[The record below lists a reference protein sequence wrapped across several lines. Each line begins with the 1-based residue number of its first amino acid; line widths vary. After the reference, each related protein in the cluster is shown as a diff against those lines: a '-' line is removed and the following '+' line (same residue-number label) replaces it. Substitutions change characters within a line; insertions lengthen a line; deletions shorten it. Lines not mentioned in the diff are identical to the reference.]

1 MESILIKDT
10 TKQQRIELIRQWNTY
25 DDGLDNCDIDLFD
38 MYRDYIDGKREIAE
52 INQAFT
58 PEYVMEEDPEASKGK
73 RKDRVLIVV
82 DMQKDFVDG
91 VLGTPE
97 AVAIVEYVANVIK
110 EYDGDVIFTR
120 DTHFANYMETQEGKK
135 LPVPHCIKETEGW
148 QLCAE
153 IESLRKPEDKVFD
166 KPTFGSVE
174 LAEYLKEK
182 SGLKE
187 VVLVG
192 LCTDICVIS
201 NAMLIK
207 AYLPEVEVSVI
218 EKCCAGVTPDSHK
231 NALEAMKMCQINV
244 VW

>member
-58 PEYVMEEDPEASKGK
+58 PEYVMEEEPEAVKRK
-73 RKDRVLIVV
+73 RKDKVLIVV

-97 AVAIVEYVANVIK
+97 AVAIVENVVNAIK
-110 EYDGDVIFTR
+110 KHDGDVIFTR

-148 QLCAE
+148 KLCAE

-207 AYLPEVEVSVI
+207 AYFPEVEVSVI
-218 EKCCAGVTPDSHK
+218 ENCCAGVTPESQK

-244 VW
+244 M

>member
-58 PEYVMEEDPEASKGK
+58 PEYVMEEDPQAVQGK
-73 RKDRVLIVV
+73 RKDKVLVVV

-97 AVAIVEYVANVIK
+97 AVAIVENVVTAIK
-110 EYDGDVIFTR
+110 EHDGDVIYTR

-174 LAEYLKEK
+174 LAEYLREK
-182 SGLKE
+182 TGLKE

-218 EKCCAGVTPDSHK
+218 ERCCAGVTSDSHK

-244 VW
+244 V

>member
-38 MYRDYIDGKREIAE
+38 MYRDYIDGKKEIAE
-52 INQAFT
+52 INQEFT
-58 PEYVMEEDPEASKGK
+58 PEYVMEEEPEKIKEK
-73 RKDRVLIVV
+73 RKDKVLVVV

-91 VLGTPE
+91 VLGTKE
-97 AVAIVEYVANVIK
+97 AVAIVDNVATAIK
-110 EYDGDVIFTR
+110 KHDGDVIFTR

-148 QLCAE
+148 QLCAN

-182 SGLKE
+182 KELKS

-207 AYLPEVEVSVI
+207 AYMPEVEVSVM
-218 EKCCAGVTPDSHK
+218 EKCCAGVTPASHS

-244 VW
+244 I

>member
-58 PEYVMEEDPEASKGK
+58 PEYVMEEDPQAVQGK
-73 RKDRVLIVV
+73 RKDKVLVVV

-97 AVAIVEYVANVIK
+97 AVAIVENVVTAIK
-110 EYDGDVIFTR
+110 EHDGDVIYTR

-153 IESLRKPEDKVFD
+153 TESLRKPEDKVFD

-192 LCTDICVIS
+192 LCTD
-201 NAMLIK
+201 
-207 AYLPEVEVSVI
+207 
-218 EKCCAGVTPDSHK
+218 
-231 NALEAMKMCQINV
+231 
-244 VW
+244 

>member
-38 MYRDYIDGKREIAE
+38 MYRDYIDGKKEIAE

-58 PEYVMEEDPEASKGK
+58 PEYVMEEDTETAKGR
-73 RKDRVLIVV
+73 RKDKVLIVV

-97 AVAIVEYVANVIK
+97 AVAIVENVATAIK
-110 EYDGDVIFTR
+110 ECDGDVIFTR

-135 LPVPHCIKETEGW
+135 LPVPHCIKETDGW
-148 QLCAE
+148 KLCAE
-153 IESLRKPEDKVFD
+153 IEQLRNPEDKVFD

-182 SGLKE
+182 KGLKE

-207 AYLPEVEVSVI
+207 AYMPEMEVSVI
-218 EKCCAGVTPDSHK
+218 EKCCAGVTPESHK

-244 VW
+244 I